1 MMESHLLIDESD
13 FPALLLIYIHQSY
26 QRTYL
31 TLRLISITHRFASV
45 AHYCLSTTITWEDFY
60 QFL

>member
-13 FPALLLIYIHQSY
+13 FPALLLYYISIYIHQSY

-31 TLRLISITHRFASV
+31 RLRLISITLDLLQS
-45 AHYCLSTTITWEDFY
+45 LTIV
-60 QFL
+60 

>member
-1 MMESHLLIDESD
+1 MMESHLLIGESD

-31 TLRLISITHRFASV
+31 RLRLISITLDLLQSLIIV
-45 AHYCLSTTITWEDFY
+45 
-60 QFL
+60 